1 MAEIAT
7 VARPYAEAAFR
18 TALEA
23 KDLAGWSGGLA
34 LAGAIAQEAQMAEL
48 LANPGVSRA
57 RKLECF
63 FSVGGDGLPG
73 PVRNLVTLLVEGTRA
88 ELLPEITS
96 QYEALKREHESVV
109 KAHIV
114 SARPLE
120 AAERDDL
127 VASLARKYGRQ
138 VEATVEI
145 DASLIGGARVHVGD
159 EVINASVRD
168 ALAQMAIAL
177 SR

>member
-34 LAGAIAQEAQMAEL
+34 LAGAIAQEGQMAEL
-48 LANPGVSRA
+48 LANPRLTRGQ
-57 RKLECF
+57 KLECF
-63 FSVGGDGLPG
+63 FAVGGDKLSG

-88 ELLPEITS
+88 ALLPEIAS
-96 QYEALKREHESVV
+96 QFEALKRDHENVV
-109 KAHIV
+109 KARIV

-127 VASLARKYGRQ
+127 VASLARKYGRK
-138 VEATVEI
+138 VEASVEI

-177 SR
+177 AR

>member
-1 MAEIAT
+1 MAEIVT

-34 LAGAIAQEAQMAEL
+34 LAGAIAQEGQMAEL
-48 LANPGVSRA
+48 LANPRLT
-57 RKLECF
+57 RTQKLECF
-63 FSVGGDGLPG
+63 FAVGGDKLSG

-88 ELLPEITS
+88 ALLLEIAS
-96 QYEALKREHESVV
+96 QFEALKREHESVV
-109 KAHIV
+109 KARIV

-127 VASLARKYGRQ
+127 VASLARKYGRK
-138 VEATVEI
+138 VEASVEI

>member
-23 KDLAGWSGGLA
+23 KDLAGWSGSLA
-34 LAGAIAQEAQMAEL
+34 LAGAIAQEGQMAEL
-48 LANPGVSRA
+48 LANPRLTRA
-57 RKLECF
+57 QKLECF
-63 FSVGGDGLPG
+63 FAVGGDKLSG
-73 PVRNLVTLLVEGTRA
+73 PARNLVTLLVEGTRA
-88 ELLPEITS
+88 ALLPEIAS
-96 QYEALKREHESVV
+96 QFEALKRDHESVV
-109 KAHIV
+109 KARIV

-120 AAERDDL
+120 AAERDEL
-127 VASLARKYGRQ
+127 VASLARKYGRK

>member
-34 LAGAIAQEAQMAEL
+34 LAGAIAQEDQMAEL
-48 LANPGVSRA
+48 LANPRLTRA
-57 RKLECF
+57 QKLECF
-63 FSVGGDGLPG
+63 FAVGGDRLSG

-88 ELLPEITS
+88 ALLPQIAS
-96 QYEALKREHESVV
+96 QFEALKREHESVV
-109 KAHIV
+109 MARIV

-127 VASLARKYGRQ
+127 VASLARKYGRK